1 MSALELHLERRL
13 HWSAEFFG
21 TLTRADVRLA
31 RTERGRAQRWRAFVV
46 WYVSSRVLW
55 PAQADWQE
63 VPNGGDVLVNGHS
76 VVKSRNAA

>member
-1 MSALELHLERRL
+1 
-13 HWSAEFFG
+13 
-21 TLTRADVRLA
+21 
-31 RTERGRAQRWRAFVV
+31 
-46 WYVSSRVLW
+46 VSSRVLW